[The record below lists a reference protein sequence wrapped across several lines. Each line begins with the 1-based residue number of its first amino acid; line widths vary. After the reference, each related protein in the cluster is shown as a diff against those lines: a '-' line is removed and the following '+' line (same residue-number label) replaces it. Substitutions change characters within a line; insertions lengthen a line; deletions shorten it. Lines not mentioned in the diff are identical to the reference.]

1 MKILGTVS
9 HISNKGNIIA
19 RSNSTPALG
28 LTVFTDDKK
37 RIGKVHDVFGPTK
50 EPYITIKP
58 FRSRNSRDSKKQ
70 IDNNMH
76 LDNRVGAVLYISSK
90 PVKKWGRKK
99 RKKK

>member
-1 MKILGTVS
+1 MKILGTIS

-19 RSNSTPALG
+19 RSSSTPALG
-28 LTVFTDDKK
+28 LIVFTDDKK
-37 RIGKVHDVFGPTK
+37 RIGKIHDVFGPTK

-58 FRSRNSRDSKKQ
+58 LRNRDSKKHT
-70 IDNNMH
+70 DNTNH
-76 LDNRVGAVLYISSK
+76 LDDRVGAVLYISSK

>member
-1 MKILGTVS
+1 MKILGTIS

-19 RSNSTPALG
+19 RSSSTPALG
-28 LTVFTDDKK
+28 LTVFTEDKNK
-37 RIGKVHDVFGPTK
+37 IGKVHDVFGPTK

-58 FRSRNSRDSKKQ
+58 FRSRDSKKQ
-70 IDNNMH
+70 IDI
-76 LDNRVGAVLYISSK
+76 NRVGAVLYISSK

>member
-1 MKILGTVS
+1 MKILGTIS

-19 RSNSTPALG
+19 RSSSTPALG
-28 LTVFTDDKK
+28 LTVFTDDKT

-58 FRSRNSRDSKKQ
+58 FRSKDSRKQ
-70 IDNNMH
+70 VDNKNH